1 MAKTMRGRF
10 LASPSGEAAARRRLM
25 RAKFTITSHQRGI
38 PQPCKSPSDL
48 AGSASPSDPDPSV
61 APRHLPAQRGVTP
74 LREEPFSR
82 ASPAQQA
89 APYRGGG
96 RASAMAGGAL
106 PRSLHLKP
114 LPVDLDPCHGL
125 GVEDVVA
132 VNTQGH
138 LSGIFVLAAI
148 ETLVKFP
155 VPAVGQL
162 GAVRRRGT
170 ALRGTAHRIAR
181 SRPAADCRGS
191 CR

>member
-1 MAKTMRGRF
+1 MPSAF
-10 LASPSGEAAARRRLM
+10 LFG
-25 RAKFTITSHQRGI
+25 
-38 PQPCKSPSDL
+38 
-48 AGSASPSDPDPSV
+48 
-61 APRHLPAQRGVTP
+61 
-74 LREEPFSR
+74 FSLGT
-82 ASPAQQA
+82 APAQQA

-114 LPVDLDPCHGL
+114 FPVDLDPCHGL

-148 ETLVKFP
+148 GTLVKFP

-162 GAVRRRGT
+162 GAVGAEQLYAGLHIVSRGLAQRQT
-170 ALRGTAHRIAR
+170 AVIH
-181 SRPAADCRGS
+181 ADDADRQRFNTNLLNVKRCVGILLGFFVGHIIMEPVSTLQRDGFLYV
-191 CR
+191 